1 MAAPVRPHTAAPS
14 YRNGRATAAMVLAII
29 GLPVALFS
37 PFGGIVLGLLGIA
50 LGANARL
57 EAERQGF
64 SNVRH
69 AVVGVIIGTIDLIL
83 GIVIIAIVA
92 ASHS

>member
-1 MAAPVRPHTAAPS
+1 MAATVHPHTAAPS
-14 YRNGRATAAMVLAII
+14 SRNGRATAAMILAII
-29 GLPVALFS
+29 GLPVALFY

-57 EAERQGF
+57 AAETQGF
-64 SNVRH
+64 SNVGH
-69 AVVGVIIGTIDLIL
+69 AVAGMIIGTIDLLL

-92 ASHS
+92 ASHG

>member
-1 MAAPVRPHTAAPS
+1 MAAPAQPQTSARS
-14 YRNGRATAAMVLAII
+14 YRNGRATAAMILAIV
-29 GLPVALFS
+29 GLPVAVVY

-57 EAERQGF
+57 AAETQGF

-69 AVVGVIIGTIDLIL
+69 SVVGMIIGTIDLIL

-92 ASHS
+92 SSHS